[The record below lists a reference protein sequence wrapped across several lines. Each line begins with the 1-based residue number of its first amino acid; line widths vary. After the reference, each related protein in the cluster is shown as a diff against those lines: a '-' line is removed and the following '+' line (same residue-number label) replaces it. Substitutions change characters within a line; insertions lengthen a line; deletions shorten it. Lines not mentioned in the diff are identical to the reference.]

1 METRLAAS
9 DNLTRWMAA
18 GDVRSLNGRRIFTR
32 VAEAANRPPLLLI
45 HGYPT
50 SSHDFHGVWDAL
62 AARYSLYTLDLLGFG
77 CSEKPRRASYAIA
90 EQADLCQ
97 ALLAQHGVGR
107 VHVLAHDYGDT
118 VAQELL
124 ARAQEGRLVLDSVMF
139 LNGGLFPETHRARR
153 IQKLLAKPLLGP
165 LLARRMRYEHLV
177 AAMHTLWGRTPPREQ
192 DLRDMWWQIDHDGG
206 RIALARLINYM
217 AQRRRHRERWVGA
230 LVTSTVPRALTC
242 GAVDPVSGAHLAVR
256 YRELVPEPDVT
267 LLEDV
272 GHYPQLEAPQRVL
285 DAYAA
290 FRAKLPARTVEA

>member
-1 METRLAAS
+1 
-9 DNLTRWMAA
+9 
-18 GDVRSLNGRRIFTR
+18 
-32 VAEAANRPPLLLI
+32 
-45 HGYPT
+45 
-50 SSHDFHGVWDAL
+50 VWDAL

-206 RIALARLINYM
+206 RIALARLILHG
-217 AQRRRHRERWVGA
+217 AAPPSSRALGRR
-230 LVTSTVPRALTC
+230 LVTGFTARAR
-242 GAVDPVSGAHLAVR
+242 PAVR
-256 YRELVPEPDVT
+256 STRSRARTAGGTASSFGAGRDV
-267 LLEDV
+267 LEDV

-290 FRAKLPARTVEA
+290 FANCRRTVEA